1 MATDTTGIKSFIAQ
15 NEGSDADVKSMSS
28 KHYHENLTNE
38 TGYVPY
44 ENANSTCPVA
54 GPGCKSGFTTD
65 GVDLSKWYQY
75 QLTGNGAP
83 GTIFDSTIQAFMPQL
98 PKCNTNFVCTTPP
111 APPTGSTAVTLINGY
126 TEDGAVSLLTAT
138 QAQQLANAALN
149 STLYTLSKN
158 MGNVLFGQLPSNT
171 QAALADFAW
180 NNDAGNLSSNPTVQF
195 DVEHGD
201 WLSLASYLA
210 QNGGLRGG
218 LQAGK
223 IIQDITSGK
232 LPEQG
237 MPCGA

>member
-1 MATDTTGIKSFIAQ
+1 
-15 NEGSDADVKSMSS
+15 
-28 KHYHENLTNE
+28 
-38 TGYVPY
+38 
-44 ENANSTCPVA
+44 
-54 GPGCKSGFTTD
+54 
-65 GVDLSKWYQY
+65 
-75 QLTGNGAP
+75 
-83 GTIFDSTIQAFMPQL
+83 
-98 PKCNTNFVCTTPP
+98 
-111 APPTGSTAVTLINGY
+111 
-126 TEDGAVSLLTAT
+126 
-138 QAQQLANAALN
+138 
-149 STLYTLSKN
+149 

>member
-138 QAQQLANAALN
+138 QAQQLANAALTN
-149 STLYTLSKN
+149 QYVT
-158 MGNVLFGQLPSNT
+158 
-171 QAALADFAW
+171 
-180 NNDAGNLSSNPTVQF
+180 
-195 DVEHGD
+195 
-201 WLSLASYLA
+201 
-210 QNGGLRGG
+210 
-218 LQAGK
+218 
-223 IIQDITSGK
+223 
-232 LPEQG
+232 
-237 MPCGA
+237 